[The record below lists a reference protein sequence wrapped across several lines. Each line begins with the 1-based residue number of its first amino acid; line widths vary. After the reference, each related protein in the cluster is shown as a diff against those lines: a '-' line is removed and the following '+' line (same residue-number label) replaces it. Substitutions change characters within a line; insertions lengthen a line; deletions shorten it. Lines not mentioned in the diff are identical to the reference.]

1 MTYQDFKSEL
11 FRIIMQQDMVKGKK
25 VMLLERGF
33 TTGESQMLSMIR
45 YINKVT
51 YGKESNI
58 VHADYIHVVWGEGN
72 IRSMMNWSVREYYD
86 KFKVHGWAGILP
98 ELLTKIQNAGQ
109 SLEWLHL
116 EGDGYELC
124 KDRLIIRPI
133 NYERNKYELENC
145 IYWRYGDIALTLYG
159 VVSDEDEDY
168 VTMKINRGLIEEWEV
183 SDDLLMTNA
192 LHNTFQTMPP
202 RLYYCTDLRR
212 KHSWK
217 EGVFMPGEVSD
228 DVTAFHV
235 NADNELEGILGYR
248 LTTTKNINGAVALFY
263 PGVQEE
269 ISKLLG
275 GDYLVGFTSIHEVII
290 HPVENQCPNVMRES
304 IRDINDVFPREEMLT
319 NRIYRYYAESKELK
333 EI

>member
-86 KFKVHGWAGILP
+86 KFKAHGWVGILP

-116 EGDGYELC
+116 EEDGYELC

-133 NYERNKYELENC
+133 NYDRNKYELENC

-202 RLYYCTDLRR
+202 RLYYCTDLRS
-212 KHSWK
+212 KHSWN
-217 EGVFMPGEVSD
+217 EGVFMPGEISD
-228 DVTAFHV
+228 DVTKKEYD
-235 NADNELEGILGYR
+235 DN
-248 LTTTKNINGAVALFY
+248 KNINLGIHATMLSKMFSHKLAEFY
-263 PGVQEE
+263 ANNE
-269 ISKLLG
+269 
-275 GDYLVGFTSIHEVII
+275 
-290 HPVENQCPNVMRES
+290 
-304 IRDINDVFPREEMLT
+304 DIKINIVNCFCVPIFL
-319 NRIYRYYAESKELK
+319 
-333 EI
+333 